1 MTVVDTT
8 TGEVVQTIP
17 ADQLHHGPPVRGGGI
32 DPNHIDELS
41 ESIDALPPILVRDVD
56 GRYEILDGHHR
67 CEVHREAHGPTAL
80 VPCHVIECDDVQA
93 YRLAVEANTTHGLP
107 LTLGEKKNTAKHL
120 LELSPDLSDREVAKV
135 CGLSNKTVGA
145 LRSTGENPQ
154 LNGKRAS
161 GDGKQRPT
169 KAKAQEQRKA
179 AEKYVVDNPEAT
191 TADVVEAT
199 GVSAG
204 TASNV
209 KRQLTHAE
217 QFDAAVELY
226 PFLADLPEQY
236 RREAIAGVTGLDQFD
251 STERPRREATFRKW
265 AESRHEAAAD
275 AAATALT
282 RKAEHAGNALLDA
295 IAVTHRELSAWLTRH
310 GDLPVGHEL
319 DADVSSAAAD
329 LIASLS
335 ETVRP
340 QQLRSVK

>member
-17 ADQLHHGPPVRGGGI
+17 ADHLHHGPPVRGGGI

-135 CGLSNKTVGA
+135 CGLSDKTVA
-145 LRSTGENPQ
+145 EIRSTAEIPQ
-154 LNGKRAS
+154 LNGAKRAG
-161 GDGKQRPT
+161 GDGKARPAS
-169 KAKAQEQRKA
+169 KAKAAEQRAA
-179 AEKYVVDNPEAT
+179 AEEFVADNPTAT
-191 TADVVEAT
+191 TADVVAAT

-204 TASNV
+204 TAHNV
-209 KRQLTHAE
+209 KKQLTHAE
-217 QFDAAVELY
+217 PAGPTVK
-226 PFLADLPEQY
+226 PEP
-236 RREAIAGVTGLDQFD
+236 TK
-251 STERPRREATFRKW
+251 PRRTPLP
-265 AESRHEAAAD
+265 D
-275 AAATALT
+275 AAATAGWEL
-282 RKAEHAGNALLDA
+282 RRA
-295 IAVTHRELSAWLTRH
+295 IERVQRIVTDDRFTANKEQ
-310 GDLPVGHEL
+310 V
-319 DADVSSAAAD
+319 AA
-329 LIASLS
+329 
-335 ETVRP
+335 
-340 QQLRSVK
+340 QLRSHLAYALEAIPGLVDATTTSPQEDQ